1 MRQISDILARR
12 GREAPAK
19 GSEASERETCLF
31 CNSTLKD
38 NVAYGRHRVCPQ
50 CHFHYSVTARERVQ
64 QLADP
69 GSFKETHRSLI
80 SLDPLSFSSQVSYR
94 RRLFSDQRRTG
105 LTEAAVTGSATIGG
119 LATALVVLDFG
130 FMGGSMGSAVG
141 EKVALAFE
149 MAARR
154 KMPLI
159 AVVTS
164 GGTRLQEGPLS
175 MMQMAKTS
183 VAAARFHQKGLPYI
197 CVMANPTSGQV
208 YTSFASLADITVAET
223 GALIGFESLRGMEEA
238 TNSPVPAGAHTAEAQ
253 LAHGSLDFVIDR
265 EDLKETLETLL
276 DLLHHR
282 YSLKPE
288 GKVRRSHRIE
298 EPATKPAWGK
308 VELARHARRPSGKE
322 FIERMVSNY
331 VELHGDRVYGDD
343 PSVIVAVGSLG
354 GQGVVFVGHDRRH
367 GDGQPLPEGF
377 RKAQRG
383 MKLAAKFKLPVIT
396 LIDTPGANASL
407 ESEQRGIGQAVAST
421 MATMAELPVPSIA
434 VVLGEGGN
442 EAAIAF
448 GVADRIIMM
457 ENAILSPISPEGAA
471 ALLYRDPSRA
481 NEVAESLRLTAADCT
496 ELGIVDG
503 VVPETDDG
511 AHADPAAAARHLERA
526 LLHNLSLLEQQKIK
540 QLLKDRYKK
549 FRRMGE
555 YSSRFKALMV
565 KEAEL
570 LSGYLANKVRRARH
584 RKEEELEDEE
594 EGIPE

>member
-1 MRQISDILARR
+1 MRQITDMLGRR
-12 GREAPAK
+12 GRE
-19 GSEASERETCLF
+19 GASKTAGVPDRETCLF
-31 CNSTLKD
+31 CNSALKD
-38 NVAYGRHRVCPQ
+38 NVTYQRHRVCPQ
-50 CHFHYSVTARERVQ
+50 CRFHYSVTARERVL

-105 LTEAAVTGSATIGG
+105 LTEAAVTGAATIGG
-119 LATALVVLDFG
+119 LPTALVVLDFG
-130 FMGGSMGSAVG
+130 FMGGSMGSVVG

-149 MAARR
+149 TAARR
-154 KMPLI
+154 KMPLV

-164 GGTRLQEGPLS
+164 GGARLQEGPLS
-175 MMQMAKTS
+175 MMQMAKTA
-183 VAAARFHQKGLPYI
+183 VAAARFHEKRLPFV

-208 YTSFASLADITVAET
+208 YASYASLADVIMAET
-223 GALIGFESLRGMEEA
+223 GALMGFASLRGMEEA
-238 TNSPVPAGAHTAEAQ
+238 TNHPVPAGAHTAEAH
-253 LAHGSLDFVIDR
+253 LAHGVLDFVIDR
-265 EDLKETLETLL
+265 EQLKETLGTLL
-276 DLLHHR
+276 DLLRHR
-282 YSLKPE
+282 YSLRPE
-288 GKVRRSHRIE
+288 GKIQHVDQIE
-298 EPATKPAWGK
+298 DPTVKPAWGR
-308 VELARHARRPSGKE
+308 VELARHSRRPSGKD

-343 PSVIVAVGSLG
+343 PSVIVALGSLG
-354 GQGVVFVGHDRRH
+354 GQGVMFIGHDRRS

-383 MKLAAKFKLPVIT
+383 MRLAAKFGLPVIT

-407 ESEQRGIGQAVAST
+407 ESEERGIGQAVASA
-421 MATMAELPVPSIA
+421 MATMAELPVPTIA

-481 NEVAESLRLTAADCT
+481 NEVAESLRLTAADC
-496 ELGIVDG
+496 LDMGIVDG
-503 VVPETDDG
+503 VVREPDDG
-511 AHADPAAAARHLERA
+511 AHADPAAAARRLERE
-526 LLHNLSLLEQQKIK
+526 LLYNLSLLEQHKIK
-540 QLLKDRYKK
+540 QLLRDRYRK

-555 YSSRFKALMV
+555 YSSRFKALVV

-570 LSGYLANKVRRARH
+570 LSGYLAGRVRRARLRH
-584 RKEEELEDEE
+584 DEAEEEE